1 MITTDKVTEIFCILD
16 EFCKNLDA
24 ELTKNLHI
32 APIDEGYKRMRNRKG
47 QMSKSEI
54 MTILLCYHFGSFRNF
69 KHYYL
74 FFIKEHLASYFPKT
88 VSYTR
93 FVELMPRVFSEL
105 TAFMVI
111 VFRVYSQPT
120 LCVDHSQVVYA
131 LARHAG
137 IRHRWRAVWLCH
149 NQRVWQS
156 RRMVDLRHLWFLGRI
171 APRYV
176 CFPAGLLLSR
186 VFRKRKVSGAFW
198 WCALIIVAVTVP
210 PRLGGVSQIW
220 ANGIYEALCVLLVFP
235 LVKHMPM
242 HTLGAFL

>member
-74 FFIKEHLASYFPKT
+74 FFIKEHLASYFPKA

-93 FVELMPRVFSEL
+93 FVELMPRVFFDM
-105 TAFMVI
+105 TAFMRI
-111 VFRVYSQPT
+111 QGFGKCTGISF
-120 LCVDHSQVVYA
+120 VDSTMVPV
-131 LARHAG
+131 
-137 IRHRWRAVWLCH
+137 CH
-149 NQRVWQS
+149 NM
-156 RRMVDLRHLWFLGRI
+156 RRKSTRCLMDLLRTEREQW
-171 APRYV
+171 
-176 CFPAGLLLSR
+176 
-186 VFRKRKVSGAFW
+186 
-198 WCALIIVAVTVP
+198 
-210 PRLGGVSQIW
+210 GGVMVSSFICCATRW
-220 ANGIYEALCVLLVFP
+220 AMYSRSA
-235 LVKHMPM
+235 
-242 HTLGAFL
+242 

>member
-69 KHYYL
+69 KHYYP
-74 FFIKEHLASYFPKT
+74 FFIKEHLASYFPKA

-93 FVELMPRVFSEL
+93 FVELMPRVFFEL
-105 TAFMVI
+105 TAFMFI

-156 RRMVDLRHLWFLGRI
+156 RCRMDLRQLWFLGRI

-176 CFPAGLLLSR
+176 CLPCGFAAFAR
-186 VFRKRKVSGAFW
+186 VS
-198 WCALIIVAVTVP
+198 
-210 PRLGGVSQIW
+210 
-220 ANGIYEALCVLLVFP
+220 
-235 LVKHMPM
+235 
-242 HTLGAFL
+242 

>member
-74 FFIKEHLASYFPKT
+74 FFIKEHLASYFPKS

-93 FVELMPRVFSEL
+93 FVELMPRVFFEL
-105 TAFMVI
+105 MAFMRI
-111 VFRVYSQPT
+111 QGFGKCTGISF
-120 LCVDHSQVVYA
+120 VD
-131 LARHAG
+131 
-137 IRHRWRAVWLCH
+137 I
-149 NQRVWQS
+149 
-156 RRMVDLRHLWFLGRI
+156 
-171 APRYV
+171 P
-176 CFPAGLLLSR
+176 
-186 VFRKRKVSGAFW
+186 
-198 WCALIIVAVTVP
+198 CALKRVGNWNYSKQILIPNWHNLYAYSSLY
-210 PRLGGVSQIW
+210 LGF
-220 ANGIYEALCVLLVFP
+220 EL
-235 LVKHMPM
+235 
-242 HTLGAFL
+242 